1 MYSSP
6 CERKAKDDCA
16 WVIIDNLACG
26 SSATCATW
34 CHGEC
39 AGSDLEES
47 YPCPDCATA
56 WLAAMVTL

>member
-16 WVIIDNLACG
+16 WVIIENLACE
-26 SSATCATW
+26 SRATCAT
-34 CHGEC
+34 CCRGEC